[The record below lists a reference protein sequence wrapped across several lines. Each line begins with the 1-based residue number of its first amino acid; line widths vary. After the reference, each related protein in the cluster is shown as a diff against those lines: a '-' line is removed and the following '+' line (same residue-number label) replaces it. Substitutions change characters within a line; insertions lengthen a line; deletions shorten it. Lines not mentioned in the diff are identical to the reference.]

1 MVIICSEPYSAIN
14 ESKYKQHFDLF
25 PYDLSDFQKYS
36 IEATVEGHHSL
47 INAHTGS
54 GKSLPAEFAIQFF
67 TAKKENK
74 KVIYTSPIKALSN
87 QKYYEFVQK
96 YPHISFGI
104 MTGDVKVNPEAEV
117 VIMTTEILMNS
128 LFIGD
133 SSTDDLACVIFD
145 EVHYIND
152 AERGRVW
159 EQAILML
166 PQHVQ
171 MVMLSATID
180 APEKFAKWCEKP
192 GSNKVVY
199 LSSTNARIVPLV
211 HYGYMVTNEG
221 ALKKIK
227 DKVLQKRLQESTDK
241 LIPLKFESGVFN
253 DAGYKEIKTTL
264 DIIDGRQ
271 TRQHVLN
278 RLAQHLR
285 DREMLPAIAFVFS
298 RKHAELLANE
308 ITVPLLEFDS
318 KVAYTVR
325 RECEQIVRRLPNHV
339 EYLGLPE
346 YNRLVSLLEKGI
358 GVHHSGMIPI
368 LREIVEMMISKKYI
382 KMLFATE
389 SFAIGLNCPIRTA
402 VFTSLTKFDGH
413 NMRFLLPHEYN
424 QAASRCGRRGID
436 IIGHVVHCNNLFDL
450 PMISEYKTILCGSPQ
465 SLISKFRISFPVVLN
480 LMRNNKCRLED
491 FVDFVDKSMITR
503 ELTNCLADER
513 KNRGDLQ
520 IKYDSLSQMLFALRT
535 PLEICNRYLEI
546 KSTIPLVANKRKK
559 ELERELTGLVDAH
572 RTCVIDTEQVVT
584 VKRLAT
590 EMLENDSKIIYLETF
605 SQVHVKI
612 ICDILEVQGFIRYRE
627 PTTEPSLDKESMPS
641 LDKESMP
648 SLDKDSMP
656 SLDKDSM
663 PSLDMDAGSYVFTNK
678 GRVASGIAEVHPLV
692 IADCIENWFD
702 LSPRQLVGLLSCFTD
717 VKISDDSRSS
727 IPKTTDQVLKTHIAE
742 IETTFNKY
750 DDIERAQRTDPAYNY
765 SEPLVFDMI
774 DYMMDWCDC
783 SDEDECKIFIHKVS
797 KLCSVGDFTKAIM
810 KISAIVKEF
819 TTVCEQNGYTDF
831 MHKLS
836 LIDGMILKYIATT
849 QSLYV

>member
-1 MVIICSEPYSAIN
+1 MVIICSNKYPPEN
-14 ESKYKQHFDLF
+14 ESKYKEHFDLF

-47 INAHTGS
+47 ITAHTGS

-104 MTGDVKVNPEAEV
+104 MTGDMKVNPEAEV

-166 PQHVQ
+166 PEHVQ

-227 DKVLQKRLQESTDK
+227 DKEIQKRLQESTDK
-241 LIPLKFESGVFN
+241 LIPLKFESGIFN

-264 DIIDGRQ
+264 DLMEGRQ

-318 KVAYTVR
+318 KVAYIVR
-325 RECEQIVRRLPNHV
+325 RECEQIVRRLPNHA

-346 YNRLVSLLEKGI
+346 YNQLVSLLEKGI

-382 KMLFATE
+382 KILFATE

-402 VFTSLTKFDGH
+402 VFTSLTKYDGH

-436 IIGHVVHCNNLFDL
+436 TIGHVVHCNNLFDL
-450 PMISEYKTILCGSPQ
+450 PMISEYKTILCGTPQ
-465 SLISKFRISFPVVLN
+465 SLVSKFRISFPVVLN
-480 LMRNNKCRLED
+480 LMRNNKCRLDD

-503 ELTNCLADER
+503 ELTNCLTDEHR
-513 KNRGDLQ
+513 YRADLQ
-520 IKYDSLSQMLFALRT
+520 IKYDSLSQMLIGLRT
-535 PLEICNRYLEI
+535 PIEICNRYLEV

-572 RTCVIDTEQVVT
+572 RTCVIDSEQVVT
-584 VKRLAT
+584 VKRLTA
-590 EMLENDSKIIYLETF
+590 EMSECDSKIKYLETF

-612 ICDILEVQGFIRYRE
+612 ICNILEDQGFIRE
-627 PTTEPSLDKESMPS
+627 PTTEPSLY
-641 LDKESMP
+641 KESMP
-648 SLDKDSMP
+648 SLDKDSM
-656 SLDKDSM
+656 
-663 PSLDMDAGSYVFTNK
+663 SYIFTNK

-692 IADCIENWFD
+692 VADCIEHWFD
-702 LSPRQLVGLLSCFTD
+702 LTPRQLVGLLSCFTD
-717 VKISDDSRSS
+717 VKIGDDSRSS
-727 IPKTTDQVLKTHIAE
+727 VPKTPDQILKKHIVE
-742 IETTFNKY
+742 IESTFHKY

-765 SEPLVFDMI
+765 SDPLIFDMI

-783 SDEDECKIFIHKVS
+783 SNEDECKIFIQEVS
-797 KLCSVGDFTKAIM
+797 SLCSVGDFTKAIM
-810 KISAIVKEF
+810 KISAIVKEL
-819 TTVCEQNGYTDF
+819 TAVCEQNGYTDF
-831 MHKLS
+831 MYKLS
-836 LIDGMILKYIATT
+836 LIDGMILKYVATT

>member
-1 MVIICSEPYSAIN
+1 
-14 ESKYKQHFDLF
+14 
-25 PYDLSDFQKYS
+25 
-36 IEATVEGHHSL
+36 
-47 INAHTGS
+47 
-54 GKSLPAEFAIQFF
+54 
-67 TAKKENK
+67 
-74 KVIYTSPIKALSN
+74 
-87 QKYYEFVQK
+87 
-96 YPHISFGI
+96 
-104 MTGDVKVNPEAEV
+104 
-117 VIMTTEILMNS
+117 
-128 LFIGD
+128 
-133 SSTDDLACVIFD
+133 
-145 EVHYIND
+145 
-152 AERGRVW
+152 
-159 EQAILML
+159 ML
-166 PQHVQ
+166 PEHVQ

-227 DKVLQKRLQESTDK
+227 DKVVQKRLQESTDK
-241 LIPLKFESGVFN
+241 LIPLKFESGIFN
-253 DAGYKEIKTTL
+253 DAGYKEIKGTL
-264 DIIDGRQ
+264 DLMDGRQ

-325 RECEQIVRRLPNHV
+325 RECEQIVRRLPNHA

-346 YNRLVSLLEKGI
+346 YNQVVSLLEKGV

-382 KMLFATE
+382 KLLFATE

-402 VFTSLTKFDGH
+402 VFTSLTKYDGH

-436 IIGHVVHCNNLFDL
+436 TIGHVVHCNNLFDL

-465 SLISKFRISFPVVLN
+465 SLVSKFRISFPVVLN
-480 LMRNNKCRLED
+480 LMRNNKCRLDD

-503 ELTNCLADER
+503 ELTNCIADER
-513 KNRGDLQ
+513 RYRTDLQ
-520 IKYDSLSQMLFALRT
+520 AKYDSLSQMLFALRT
-535 PLEICNRYLEI
+535 PIEICNRYLEV

-559 ELERELTGLVDAH
+559 ELERELSGLVDTH
-572 RTCVIDTEQVVT
+572 RTCVMDSEQVV
-584 VKRLAT
+584 VVRRLT
-590 EMLENDSKIIYLETF
+590 NDILECDSKITHLETF
-605 SQVHVKI
+605 SRVHVKI
-612 ICDILEVQGFIRYRE
+612 ICDILESQGFIRYGE

-641 LDKESMP
+641 LDA
-648 SLDKDSMP
+648 DS
-656 SLDKDSM
+656 
-663 PSLDMDAGSYVFTNK
+663 GSYVFTNK

-692 IADCIENWFD
+692 VADCIEHWFD

-717 VKISDDSRSS
+717 VKIGDDSRSS
-727 IPKTTDQVLKTHIAE
+727 VPKTPDQILKKHIVE
-742 IETTFNKY
+742 IESTFNKY

-765 SEPLVFDMI
+765 SDPLIFDLI

-783 SDEDECKIFIHKVS
+783 SDEDECKIFIQKVS
-797 KLCSVGDFTKAIM
+797 SLCSVGDFTKAIM
-810 KISAIVKEF
+810 KISAIVKEL
-819 TTVCEQNGYTDF
+819 TSVCEHNGYTDF
-831 MHKLS
+831 MYKLS
-836 LIDGMILKYIATT
+836 LIDGMILKYVATT